1 MAAIPKNKALYAAV
15 KAEADAKFMA
25 PTSAYKSGWIVRTYK
40 DRGGKYEPIQND
52 ARNGRTGLARWFA
65 EKWVNLNAPLNGDKN
80 QKNQKPQYEPC
91 GREHATRKGTYP
103 LCRPSKRITQA
114 TPRTAEELSPEAIAK
129 ANREKQKR
137 KDAVHVR
144 FGKGK
149 GK

>member
-40 DRGGKYEPIQND
+40 DRGGKYEPTQ
-52 ARNGRTGLARWFA
+52 NGRTGLARWFA

-80 QKNQKPQYEPC
+80 QKIQEYEPC

-103 LCRPSKRITQA
+103 LCRPSKRVTQA
-114 TPRTAEELSPEAIAK
+114 TPQTVQELSPATIVK

-144 FGKGK
+144 FGK
-149 GK
+149 

>member
-1 MAAIPKNKALYAAV
+1 MAAAVPTNKTLYAAV

-40 DRGGKYEPIQND
+40 DRGGKYKKEEKQAPKS
-52 ARNGRTGLARWFA
+52 GLARWFA
-65 EKWVNLNAPLNGDKN
+65 EKWVNLNAPLNGDKSAT
-80 QKNQKPQYEPC
+80 QYAPC

-103 LCRPSKRITQA
+103 LCRPSKRITQG
-114 TPRTAEELSPEAIAK
+114 TPRTAQELSQAAIAK

-144 FGKGK
+144 FGK
-149 GK
+149 